1 MNIYANAATE
11 RASSITEFL
20 PSALNLRTGLSND
33 DYIVRSY
40 NWLMNMWKSNSIYTV
55 NYLHMKREKA
65 QLQTRETESL

>member
-1 MNIYANAATE
+1 MT
-11 RASSITEFL
+11 
-20 PSALNLRTGLSND
+20 
-33 DYIVRSY
+33 IVRSY